1 LAERFLILTLEKA
14 ISRSTSTTY
23 NFSVLMSYC
32 PISISVSQISVRPT
46 KHAEINAVLEIT
58 MPTNIADDKI
68 Y

>member
-1 LAERFLILTLEKA
+1 
-14 ISRSTSTTY
+14 
-23 NFSVLMSYC
+23 MSYC

-58 MPTNIADDKI
+58 MPTNIAADKI